1 MSANVRISVAHVENA
16 LAVRDAAL
24 RFTPEEETSRPR
36 SRIYV
41 SRDGVN
47 LAPVDVELGL
57 SDGSYTEIV
66 AAKGQKLEPGAA
78 VVVGLLHPERAG
90 GSGGPGISLGKK

>member
-1 MSANVRISVAHVENA
+1 MRILVADVANV

-24 RFTPEEETSRPR
+24 RFSPEDVASKPR

-47 LAPVDVELGL
+47 LTPVEVKLGL

-66 AAKGQKLEPGAA
+66 AADPSRLEPGAE
-78 VVVGLLHPERAG
+78 VVVGLLHPERANDR
-90 GSGGPGISLGKK
+90 GPGISLGKK